1 MMEKR
6 QHFQH
11 GKVDITCR
19 KLKVDPCLSL
29 RTSMNSKWIKNINRR
44 TETWKLVQV
53 RVENTLEL
61 VGKGISF

>member
-6 QHFQH
+6 QHFQQ

-29 RTSMNSKWIKNINRR
+29 CTNMNSKWIKKINIR
-44 TETWKLVQV
+44 TETRKLVQV